1 MPGLDPDDF
10 VGTDRFLIQ
19 ERLGAGGY
27 GVVYR
32 AVDRQRNHLVALKT
46 LRNVAAT
53 ALVHFKQEFRAL
65 ADVSHPNLVTLYEL
79 SSHDH
84 QWFFTMELVDGVNFL
99 WYVRGETYP
108 AESGSTSAVSAA
120 IPAEPA
126 PDDGA
131 VEAAPQGALNLPRL
145 RRALPQLA
153 EGVLAL
159 HDAGKLHRDIKP
171 SNVLVT
177 REGRVVLLDFG
188 LVAELDPPQTH
199 TRDQG
204 GTPAYMSPEQV
215 AGLPLTEASDWYNVG
230 AMLYQ
235 ALTGRLPFSGPAPEV
250 MRRKQQGEPAPPHEL
265 APGVPRDLDE
275 LCRDLL
281 RRDPASRPAG
291 REVLRA
297 LMGSSAAI
305 LAPSFPPGPALFVG
319 REQHLEALRD
329 AFQTSKAG
337 RAVIVAVHGGS
348 GMGKSALVR
357 RFLVELKDLHGEAVV
372 LIGRCYERESVPYKA
387 LDALVDAL
395 SRYLRRLPSAQAEAY
410 LPHDILALAKVFPVL
425 RQVGAV
431 NRARRAVL
439 DIPDSLE
446 LQRRAFRALRELFVR
461 VADRQPLVLFIDD
474 LQWGDVDS
482 GTLLEH
488 LMSPPDPPAL
498 LLIGCYRSEEANTAP
513 LLKSVLS
520 KRPPDVS
527 LEMRDIVVGELSAS
541 EAQELARAL
550 IGGEPEARN
559 GRAEAIA
566 RESRGNPYFIEEL
579 VRFSQRS

>member
-1 MPGLDPDDF
+1 MAGLDPEDF
-10 VGTDRFLIQ
+10 VGTDRFQIQ

-32 AVDRQRNHLVALKT
+32 AVDRQRNVLVALKT
-46 LRNVAAT
+46 LRHVAAT
-53 ALVHFKQEFRAL
+53 ALVRFKQEFRAL

-79 SSHDH
+79 SSHDQ
-84 QWFFTMELVDGVNFL
+84 QWFFPMELVDGVNFL
-99 WYVRGETYP
+99 WYVRGETCP
-108 AESGSTSAVSAA
+108 AESGSTSGLSPCISPRPDRVFEPTRGETVAA
-120 IPAEPA
+120 RPAEPA
-126 PDDGA
+126 GDESG
-131 VEAAPQGALNLPRL
+131 VEAAPEGALNLPRL

-235 ALTGRLPFSGPAPEV
+235 ALTGRLPFSGPVPEV
-250 MRRKQQGEPAPPHEL
+250 VRRKQEGEPAPPHEL
-265 APGVPRDLDE
+265 DPGVPRDLDE

-281 RRDPASRPAG
+281 RREPASRPGG

-305 LAPSFPPGPALFVG
+305 LAPSLPPGPALFVG
-319 REQHLEALRD
+319 REPHLAALRD

-357 RFLVELKDLHGEAVV
+357 RFLEELKDAHGEAVV
-372 LIGRCYERESVPYKA
+372 LVGRCYERESVPYKA

-395 SRYLRRLPSAQAEAY
+395 SRYLRRLPSAQAEAF

-446 LQRRAFRALRELFVR
+446 LQRRAFQALRELFVR
-461 VADRQPLVLFIDD
+461 VADRRPLVLFIDD

-482 GTLLEH
+482 GALLER

-498 LLIGCYRSEEANTAP
+498 LLIGCYRSEEPNTAP
-513 LLKSVLS
+513 LLKSVLP
-520 KRPPDVS
+520 KRPPDAS

-541 EAQELARAL
+541 EAQELVRAL
-550 IGGEPEARN
+550 VSGEPR
-559 GRAEAIA
+559 
-566 RESRGNPYFIEEL
+566 
-579 VRFSQRS
+579 V